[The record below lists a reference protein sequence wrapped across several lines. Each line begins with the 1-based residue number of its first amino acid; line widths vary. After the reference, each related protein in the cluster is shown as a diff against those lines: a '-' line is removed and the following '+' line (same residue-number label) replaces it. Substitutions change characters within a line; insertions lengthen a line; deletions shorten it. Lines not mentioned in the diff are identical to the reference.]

1 MLAYRLGDGA
11 EDYTFFRQ
19 RVAERGLDR
28 HGVHY
33 RIHSHVSCQSG
44 TLLQGNTEFV
54 EGLGYLGVD
63 FIYLLVICHL
73 VIYLGGSI
81 VRDVLKVDVGYI
93 QVRPFGYRHREPFAI
108 GFQSELQQPG
118 RLAFLHRNSTNNI
131 LVQSFADDVRLYV
144 GGKAVLVLA
153 GCNFFYDLV
162 LCHVIVQ

>member
-1 MLAYRLGDGA
+1 MLAHRLGDGA
-11 EDYTFFRQ
+11 EDYTFLRQ

-28 HGVHY
+28 HRVHY
-33 RIHSHVSCQSG
+33 RIHSHVPRQSG

-81 VRDVLKVDVGYI
+81 VRYVLKVDVGYI
-93 QVRPFGYRHREPFAI
+93 KVRPFGYRHREPFAI